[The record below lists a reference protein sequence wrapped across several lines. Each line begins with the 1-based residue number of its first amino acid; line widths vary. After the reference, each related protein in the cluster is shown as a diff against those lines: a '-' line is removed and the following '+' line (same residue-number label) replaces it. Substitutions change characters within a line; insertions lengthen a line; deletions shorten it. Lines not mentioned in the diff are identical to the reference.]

1 MHQTETAVESVKQ
14 LKETTPTKPHPPLP
28 VAGREEAEVTNS
40 DQQPPSPSPAPQ
52 AQPPPPTAG
61 GGVQEGMS
69 DELKEERDSVGDHS
83 HASNNARPVHEESSE
98 DQLPPV
104 TVSEPDKVVS
114 TTASSTAS
122 GQKENGD
129 LRDSKERETDPTADS
144 GGQWG
149 SMLGRLRK
157 MVVATQQQQEPA
169 SPGGGVKVFS
179 GHITASLV
187 HVHVHFKQI
196 Y

>member
-14 LKETTPTKPHPPLP
+14 LKETTPTKPHPPLL
-28 VAGREEAEVTNS
+28 VAGREESEVTNS
-40 DQQPPSPSPAPQ
+40 DQQPPSPSPQAPQ

-61 GGVQEGMS
+61 GGVQEGVS

-83 HASNNARPVHEESSE
+83 HASNNAPVHEESSE

-179 GHITASLV
+179 GYITASLV
-187 HVHVHFKQI
+187 HKCTCVF
-196 Y
+196 